1 MCTLLYLKWIT
12 KKDLLYSVCKSA
24 HCYVA
29 SWMGG
34 EFVGRLDKCIR
45 MAESLCCSPEI
56 IITLLIG
63 YIPIQNKKFKKIKR
77 SEEHRQMVQSLV
89 PIPRYLKK
97 KVRGYL

>member
-1 MCTLLYLKWIT
+1 M
-12 KKDLLYSVCKSA
+12 
-24 HCYVA
+24 
-29 SWMGG
+29 
-34 EFVGRLDKCIR
+34 GRLDKCIW

-97 KVRGYL
+97 KYVAIFNAISFFFYYIF